1 VPVRAGRWRHRADL
15 GVEQIMRRWRATET
29 RSASRE
35 CPDFGTRAPHPMGP
49 TPLAFIR
56 RKKSSLAGLMAF
68 LAFLQCYIDLHASEA
83 GNGGLSS

>member
-1 VPVRAGRWRHRADL
+1 MRGRSGNER
-15 GVEQIMRRWRATET
+15 

-35 CPDFGTRAPHPMGP
+35 WPDFGTRAPHPMGP

-56 RKKSSLAGLMAF
+56 REKSTLAGLMAF